1 MLLRTTGMDSRQVKS
16 LEQTPK
22 HKTTEGIVTK
32 ATIKKRRS
40 ARAKSLI

>member
-22 HKTTEGIVTK
+22 HKTIEGSNQGHHKENVG
-32 ATIKKRRS
+32 A
-40 ARAKSLI
+40 LEPNP